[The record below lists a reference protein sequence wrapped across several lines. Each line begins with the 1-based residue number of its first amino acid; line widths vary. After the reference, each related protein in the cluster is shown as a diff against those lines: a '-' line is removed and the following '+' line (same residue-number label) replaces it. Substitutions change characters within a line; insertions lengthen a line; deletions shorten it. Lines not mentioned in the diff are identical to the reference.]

1 MCYKKSGQLYIFGS
15 LFILSFHSGGSGTS
29 IAFTSYITVSVKFC
43 KITFLNNLYFVS
55 FFYHLFICWCQKN
68 KTGDIKQKL
77 FILLFISRFFS
88 LLSIFLS
95 YLSLLL
101 NSNKASKM
109 IFKTQFL
116 TWEKSTLHRISQN
129 LYNNNCP
136 ALIRLFFMLVT
147 AFGCNKIGAQKIKK
161 TFFSMI
167 SSIF

>member
-15 LFILSFHSGGSGTS
+15 LFILSFRSRGSGTS
-29 IAFTSYITVSVKFC
+29 ITFTSYITVSVKFC

-68 KTGDIKQKL
+68 KTGDIKRKL
-77 FILLFISRFFS
+77 FISLFISRFFS

-101 NSNKASKM
+101 NSNKASKI

-116 TWEKSTLHRISQN
+116 T
-129 LYNNNCP
+129 
-136 ALIRLFFMLVT
+136 
-147 AFGCNKIGAQKIKK
+147 
-161 TFFSMI
+161 
-167 SSIF
+167 